1 MNQTDSDWLNN
12 FFKNSPLFSG
22 FHEEDINHLVDYM
35 DRANFSKGETIIKE
49 GELGEWFFIVRSGQ
63 IKVCIKKWLRGLSKV
78 ATLGPEDFFG
88 EMALVNEEPRSA
100 TLIAEEDSTCFMLY
114 KSKFESLIKNNS
126 TFKKA
131 LEDVVS
137 KRLEKS

>member
-1 MNQTDSDWLNN
+1 M
-12 FFKNSPLFSG
+12 
-22 FHEEDINHLVDYM
+22 DYM

-49 GELGEWFFIVRSGQ
+49 GDHGEWFFIVRSGQ

-78 ATLGPEDFFG
+78 ATLGSEDFFG
-88 EMALVNEEPRSA
+88 EMALIDNQPRSA

-114 KSKFESLIKNNS
+114 KSKFESLIKS
-126 TFKKA
+126 DPSFKNA

-137 KRLEKS
+137 KRQEKS